1 MHYVKKTCLFTCKIL
16 PMLLI
21 LSIAGLSFVSLLATT
36 TIKVNAAISSW
47 NVAGTFN
54 GWNETDNTISGASG
68 SVTID
73 VSAYKA
79 KPDQRFKMIAN
90 ENGKHWCGIAAKDTT
105 ITYGQKYKL
114 EWDKGEDILLDIKS
128 DTLTFTIS
136 VEGSDNYLTVTE
148 SGGSGGGGSGGETG
162 TGAIY
167 NAKPDSTITGNE
179 NLYQIDASFYD
190 YYTDKEVSSGWR
202 NSDYVNSH
210 GDWEPYTKLN
220 NALAQYATEND
231 VKRPLYFGNFYN
243 KNDGYVGVTGSNLVN
258 FFNWVNNSSGL
269 GGYNKS
275 VVGLTGRTLSSDKLR
290 YYNKDSSGTETDDG
304 AAMPLFDA
312 DWLISNGLG
321 SVVNTKF
328 PMRITQKS
336 DVTYYEFDSQDAK
349 DNIWFDNYGSNDMTV
364 SYGAG
369 SDNGVLDALDFY
381 SEPKENCGYG
391 FFPFDKHGQGSG
403 DQYNRAKD
411 FAFGMRV
418 DIPFNIGENGKIN
431 NVEQTFDFT
440 GDDDVWVYVDGVLVL
455 DLGGDHKKAQGS
467 INFSTK
473 TSTVTTGT
481 TSLDTVTRNG
491 AFPNLFGSNGNS
503 AFDNNDPTQTH
514 TLTMFYMERGM
525 IESNLKFGFN
535 FTAVGNEFVVENH
548 VDTTDIN
555 DGLKDDVKLA
565 TDFDYSHTYS
575 DSQDG
580 TYTAFNKTG
589 TYNNGSTNTTAGSFS
604 LKNNQSIFVTGS
616 SDDLV
621 SGKYY
626 KVNETYTSPLEYS
639 TKWKAIDLRL
649 QSAGKPE
656 SEYTIA
662 SNDSSANSNFLYQ
675 TLDTESI
682 FASTRV
688 KLIYYNTPSSSSVDI
703 TKEVKNYSG
712 SVVSDAT
719 EFPATVSVSLDGGS
733 TYKVYDLDYTTT
745 SSNGSTSNGTA
756 TNGSVTLK
764 QGDTITFNG
773 LPVGAKVKVQEQA
786 VTGYNNNTEPAP
798 IIISVGSSATSQK
811 ITNTQNPPE
820 ATSVILNAN
829 KILDGAK
836 LGTNAFWFELKYGN
850 ADSGAVLSRKA
861 VVPTGDHK
869 GTVSFTSE
877 DTARLTY
884 TASDAGK
891 TFTYYIVEMTDDN
904 DPDIIY
910 SQTPIKVT
918 VEVTLNQATNTL
930 TATPTYTNNATIT
943 NKVKTGAVNVVKA
956 DNDDKNVK
964 GAGFT
969 VYKSDKNGNYNIE
982 SDKVGTEQ
990 LTGTDGKASFTN
1002 LPIFKASARYTSG
1015 HSDEIYQYYTLVE
1028 TTTPQGYNVNK
1039 TVKTFR
1045 FPTDGNYT
1053 YTAEITNYI
1062 TAAPDTS
1069 GDGMTAFKVVGI
1081 CITGFAGL
1089 ALCAYLVCSKKLSRK
1104 RIKLEK

>member
-1 MHYVKKTCLFTCKIL
+1 MHYVKKTCLFICKIL

-54 GWNETDNTISGASG
+54 NWSTSANTISGGSG

-90 ENGKHWCGIAAKDTT
+90 ENGQQWCGFANANTT
-105 ITYGQKYKL
+105 ITYGQKYEL
-114 EWDKGEDILLDIKS
+114 VWNGGNDILLNINS
-128 DTLTFTIS
+128 DKLTFTLT
-136 VEGSDNYLTVTE
+136 VENNKNYITVTE
-148 SGGSGGGGSGGETG
+148 SGSGGGGETGSGGV
-162 TGAIY
+162 Y
-167 NAKPDSTITGNE
+167 NAKPDSTITGNK

-190 YYTDKEVSSGWR
+190 YYTDTEVSSGWR
-202 NSDYVNSH
+202 NSTYVNSH

-220 NALAQYATEND
+220 NALAQYATANG
-231 VKRPLYFGNFYN
+231 VKRPLYFGNFYD

-258 FFNWVNNSSGL
+258 FSNWVNNSARL
-269 GGYNKS
+269 GGYNRS

-290 YYNKDSSGTETDDG
+290 YYNRNSSGTETDDG
-304 AAMPLFDA
+304 ATMPLFDA
-312 DWLISNGLG
+312 DWLTSKGLG

-336 DVTYYEFDSQDAK
+336 NVTYYEFDSQDAK
-349 DNIWFDNYGSNDMTV
+349 DNIWFSNYGSSNMTV

-369 SDNGVLDALDFY
+369 SNYGVLDALDFY
-381 SEPKENCGYG
+381 STPQESCGYG
-391 FFPFDKHGQGSG
+391 FFPFDKHGQGSDG
-403 DQYNRAKD
+403 EYNRAKD

-481 TSLDTVTRNG
+481 NTVDTVTRNG

-525 IESNLKFGFN
+525 VESNLKFGFN

-555 DGLKDDVKLA
+555 AGLQNDVKLA

-575 DSQDG
+575 DSQYG
-580 TYTAFNKTG
+580 TYTAFNKKG

-604 LKNNQSIFVTGS
+604 LKNNQSISVTGS

-656 SEYTIA
+656 SAYTIA
-662 SNDSSANSNFLYQ
+662 SDNSSANSNFLYK
-675 TLDTESI
+675 TLDTESV

-688 KLIYYNTPSSSSVDI
+688 KLIYYNTPNSSSVDI

-712 SVVSDAT
+712 SVVSDST

-756 TNGSVTLK
+756 TNGSITLK
-764 QGDTITFNG
+764 QGNTITFNG

-786 VTGYNNNTEPAP
+786 VSGYNNNTEPAP
-798 IIISVGSSATSQK
+798 IIINVGSSATSQK
-811 ITNTQNPPE
+811 ITNTQNSPGE
-820 ATSVILNAN
+820 TSVILRAD

-850 ADSGAVLSRKA
+850 ADSGTVLSRKV

-869 GTVSFTSE
+869 GTVSFTSA
-877 DTARLTY
+877 DTARLKY

-891 TFTYYIVEMTDDN
+891 TFTYYIVEMTDDD

-918 VEVTLNQATNTL
+918 VKVTFNEETNTL

-956 DNDDKNVK
+956 DNADKNVK

-969 VYKSDKNGNYNIE
+969 IYKSDASGNYSV

-990 LTGTDGKASFTN
+990 FTGTDGKASFTN
-1002 LPIFKASARYTSG
+1002 LPIFKTSAKYTSG